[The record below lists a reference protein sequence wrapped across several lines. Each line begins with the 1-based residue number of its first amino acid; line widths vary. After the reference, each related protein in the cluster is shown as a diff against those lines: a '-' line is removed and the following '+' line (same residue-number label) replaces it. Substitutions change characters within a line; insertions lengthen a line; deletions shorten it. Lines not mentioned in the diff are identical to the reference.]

1 MHPEYISLRLSHEQP
16 FLPYDSLCQMLWK
29 RAFLHNLLFLLK
41 EFQAPPLP
49 LYNAL
54 LNQSVPALLPL
65 MDHPHLVHKKNL
77 RFLHYQK
84 GEQTSLS
91 YFRHQYQDNLAQLLL
106 LWLFPCNLFLFMRFF
121 KGSLLFHRSKK
132 WSGFL
137 FIF

>member
-1 MHPEYISLRLSHEQP
+1 MMHPEYISLRLSHEQP

-65 MDHPHLVHKKNL
+65 MGHPHLVHKKNL

-91 YFRHQYQDNLAQLLL
+91 YFRHQCQDNLAQLLL
-106 LWLFPCNLFLFMRFF
+106 FVAFSM
-121 KGSLLFHRSKK
+121 
-132 WSGFL
+132 
-137 FIF
+137 

>member
-1 MHPEYISLRLSHEQP
+1 MMHPEYISLRLSHEQP

-65 MDHPHLVHKKNL
+65 MGHPHLVHKKNL

-84 GEQTSLS
+84 LRCRTSDINAKITS
-91 YFRHQYQDNLAQLLL
+91 HNFSF
-106 LWLFPCNLFLFMRFF
+106 LWLFPCNLFLFMLFF

>member
-1 MHPEYISLRLSHEQP
+1 MMHPEYISLRLSHEQP

-65 MDHPHLVHKKNL
+65 MGHPHLVHKKN
-77 RFLHYQK
+77 REYFHPHPSK
-84 GEQTSLS
+84 QTLSSYCPSSASSSAFAAICSSRTERRSRVAAIFRRCSLAPS
-91 YFRHQYQDNLAQLLL
+91 LAR
-106 LWLFPCNLFLFMRFF
+106 PSSRP
-121 KGSLLFHRSKK
+121 
-132 WSGFL
+132 
-137 FIF
+137 